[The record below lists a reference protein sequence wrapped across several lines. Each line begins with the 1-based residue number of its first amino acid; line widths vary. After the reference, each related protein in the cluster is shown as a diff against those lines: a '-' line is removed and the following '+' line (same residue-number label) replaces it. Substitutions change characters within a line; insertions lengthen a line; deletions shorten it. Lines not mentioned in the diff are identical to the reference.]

1 MDLQVSISETESV
14 DSLEDQRC
22 VFEIELEKDKSGL
35 GLTVA
40 GYICEK
46 GGNSFILSE
55 QVFFIIVVFFSF
67 AAFQRVFV
75 EFLSRRWWMAVWQTF
90 RGELDQMTRSLRWM
104 GSHSQD
110 IAIRCGKYRPLIGQN
125 QVTGL

>member
-1 MDLQVSISETESV
+1 MTSILASDSSHTTNITDLQVSISETESV

-46 GGNSFILSE
+46 GGNSFI
-55 QVFFIIVVFFSF
+55 V
-67 AAFQRVFV
+67 
-75 EFLSRRWWMAVWQTF
+75 
-90 RGELDQMTRSLRWM
+90 
-104 GSHSQD
+104 
-110 IAIRCGKYRPLIGQN
+110 
-125 QVTGL
+125 

>member
-1 MDLQVSISETESV
+1 MVSTVSISETESV

-46 GGNSFILSE
+46 GKTRECEFKY
-55 QVFFIIVVFFSF
+55 V
-67 AAFQRVFV
+67 AFYFCDMLQRVFV
-75 EFLSRRWWMAVWQTF
+75 E
-90 RGELDQMTRSLRWM
+90 SL
-104 GSHSQD
+104 
-110 IAIRCGKYRPLIGQN
+110 
-125 QVTGL
+125 

>member
-1 MDLQVSISETESV
+1 MSISETESV

-22 VFEIELEKDKSGL
+22 IFEIELEKDKSGL

-46 GGNSFILSE
+46 GGNPLRLYE
-55 QVFFIIVVFFSF
+55 RVFFIIVVFFSF

-75 EFLSRRWWMAVWQTF
+75 EFL
-90 RGELDQMTRSLRWM
+90 
-104 GSHSQD
+104 
-110 IAIRCGKYRPLIGQN
+110 
-125 QVTGL
+125 

>member
-1 MDLQVSISETESV
+1 MTSILASDSSHTANITDLQVSISETESV

-46 GGNSFILSE
+46 GGNSFI
-55 QVFFIIVVFFSF
+55 V
-67 AAFQRVFV
+67 
-75 EFLSRRWWMAVWQTF
+75 
-90 RGELDQMTRSLRWM
+90 
-104 GSHSQD
+104 
-110 IAIRCGKYRPLIGQN
+110 
-125 QVTGL
+125 

>member
-1 MDLQVSISETESV
+1 MAENANTAHAQVSISETESV

-46 GGNSFILSE
+46 GGNHLSE
-55 QVFFIIVVFFSF
+55 HKYFHLLFSESLCGIFVKKVVEGSVADIQGRIRPNDQVIEVDGTP
-67 AAFQRVFV
+67 
-75 EFLSRRWWMAVWQTF
+75 LS
-90 RGELDQMTRSLRWM
+90 GY
-104 GSHSQD
+104 
-110 IAIRCGKYRPLIGQN
+110 CN
-125 QVTGL
+125 QVR

>member
-22 VFEIELEKDKSGL
+22 VFEIELEKYKSGL

-46 GGNSFILSE
+46 GGNLFI
-55 QVFFIIVVFFSF
+55 F
-67 AAFQRVFV
+67 
-75 EFLSRRWWMAVWQTF
+75 
-90 RGELDQMTRSLRWM
+90 
-104 GSHSQD
+104 
-110 IAIRCGKYRPLIGQN
+110 
-125 QVTGL
+125 